1 MRFNTKL
8 LLSAIIPSVLFIVGL
23 LVSIGGLVY
32 TKSQFE
38 HYINT
43 EQRMGTALTEM
54 YAQGLQ
60 MGQALRN
67 IVLDPANTKA
77 VDNLNAARTAYEKA
91 FSEVSGVAVG
101 TVFEAG
107 IKLLPALR
115 GAHALAQEKVVVMV
129 QEKSEDTIKFLN
141 STETPAWR
149 VLRAELIKQ
158 IEETGK
164 VSAQAQLDVNQKA
177 NRAIVFA
184 AVLAGLAALVSIGFA
199 LFMNKTVATEL
210 GGDPAVARESIS
222 RIAEGDLSVSLPS
235 TSQEGSLM
243 DGLSRMQESLR
254 RLVSDV
260 RSSTDSITTASDEI
274 ASGSQDLSNRTER
287 TAANLEEA
295 AASLE
300 QLTGTVAQSADS
312 SRQASQLAS
321 SAAVV
326 ATQGGTVVAQV
337 VSTMNDINDS
347 SRKISDIISVIDGI
361 AFQTNIL
368 ALNAAVEAARA
379 GEQGRGF
386 AVVASEVR
394 SLAGRSAEA
403 AKEIKSLI
411 GASVERVEAGSRL
424 VADAGRTMNEIVS
437 SVQKVADIIGEVT
450 AGIAE
455 QSGDIGS
462 VNTSVEQL
470 DEMTQQNAAL
480 VEESAAA
487 AMSLREQAQHLNQL
501 VGTFR
506 L

>member
-23 LVSIGGLVY
+23 MVSIGGLVY
-32 TKSQFE
+32 TKNQFD
-38 HYINT
+38 HYIKT

-67 IVLDPANTKA
+67 IVLDPANPKA
-77 VDNLNAARTAYEKA
+77 VDNLKAGRVAYDAAFAEASRVATGTA
-91 FSEVSGVAVG
+91 
-101 TVFEAG
+101 FEAG

-115 GAHALAQEKVVVMV
+115 SAHAQAQEKVVVMV

-141 STETPAWR
+141 TTETPAWR

-164 VSAQAQLDVNQKA
+164 VSAQAQVDVNQKA

-184 AVLAGLAALVSIGFA
+184 VVLAGLAALVSIGFA
-199 LFMNKTVATEL
+199 LFMNNTVATEL

-222 RIAEGDLSVSLPS
+222 RIAEGDLSVSLPP

-243 DGLSRMQESLR
+243 DGLLRMQESLR
-254 RLVSDV
+254 RLVGDV

-403 AKEIKSLI
+403 AKEIKNLI
-411 GASVERVEAGSRL
+411 GTSVERVEAGSRL

-437 SVQKVADIIGEVT
+437 SVQKVADIISEVT